1 MLSKLPRYI
10 HNLTQ
15 INLKVCVNVRPQNL
29 LYYGAGSFNKFLTG
43 DDSAAARASFKTALW
58 DCKIQKEKRWDPHY
72 WSLLCGSRKYPCMPP
87 SPPPPYRRNWNFL
100 GMRDGGFCRTK
111 MFKKCMYEVYQ

>member
-29 LYYGAGSFNKFLTG
+29 LYYGAGSFKKFLTG

-87 SPPPPYRRNWNFL
+87 SPLP
-100 GMRDGGFCRTK
+100 RT
-111 MFKKCMYEVYQ
+111 EGIGISWG